1 LGADFLGKPP
11 QIALSDLGVEGK
23 KFGILRRAELGG
35 TSAFFEGGLLLS
47 SFFWATGGESV
58 SQ

>member
-1 LGADFLGKPP
+1 LGKPP